1 VSDGSL
7 WNTAAALS
15 LATLFV
21 GHDSGPLHLANA
33 LATPVVGVFAPGQPE
48 RTFPQGVAPSRMVYS
63 PAPSGITSADM
74 LRAIDEL
81 PVSSTA

>member
-1 VSDGSL
+1 VY
-7 WNTAAALS
+7 
-15 LATLFV
+15 
-21 GHDSGPLHLANA
+21 
-33 LATPVVGVFAPGQPE
+33 APGQPE